1 MTQFFCS
8 EQSRAR
14 TEPMFGTAPRVQ
26 TWLLLE
32 YPGIWRPE
40 ALDGST
46 LAAPVKERLA
56 STRET
61 EPFHRQL
68 LIRQTHK
75 RSDTTRCF
83 VVKSSESNP
92 SITRVDVPTC
102 DGPITAIEHPDAQQ
116 VTDPMFLV
124 CTHGNHDKCC
134 AKFGLPV
141 YHAVRNAAGEQAW
154 QCSHVGGDRFAGN
167 LLCFPHGIYYGH
179 VRPFEVAG
187 LIDCYRR
194 GEIDLNHYR
203 GRCCYSKAVQ
213 AAEYFVRSETGL
225 TRIEDLRFESATRGA
240 AWVVR
245 FRGPGGRGYE
255 AAIRGMSGT
264 AEYLTCKAERPNPI
278 PRYELVDL
286 RELAAD

>member
-1 MTQFFCS
+1 MTKFFCS
-8 EQSRAR
+8 VEARAR
-14 TEPMFGTAPRVQ
+14 TEPMYGTAPRVR

-40 ALDGST
+40 ALEDST
-46 LAAPVKERLA
+46 LEPPVKQRLA
-56 STRET
+56 ELCEK

-75 RSDTTRCF
+75 RRETTRCF
-83 VVKSSESNP
+83 VVKSSESDP
-92 SITRVDVPTC
+92 FITQVDVPTC
-102 DGPITAIEHPDAQQ
+102 DGPITVLNHPESRL

-141 YHAVRNAAGEQAW
+141 FHAARDTAREQSW

-179 VRPFEVAG
+179 VSPGDVPR
-187 LIDCYRR
+187 LMDSYRR
-194 GEIDLNHYR
+194 GEIDLQHYR

-213 AAEYFVRSETGL
+213 AAEFFTRSETGL
-225 TRIEDLRFESATRGA
+225 LRIDDLRFAGSTRGET
-240 AWVVR
+240 WLFR
-245 FRGPGGRGYE
+245 FTSADITYE
-255 AAIRGMSGT
+255 VGIRTGDST
-264 AEYLTCKAERPNPI
+264 QEYLTCKAERPNPV
-278 PRYELVDL
+278 PRYELTSFRAV
-286 RELAAD
+286 AT